1 MVTQVQIMHHGQ
13 VDRLGVNIVD
23 RMMLNGIV
31 PLQVK
36 HPWQTFG
43 DYTTSKQINHTLANN
58 TMTAKQLEE
67 EQLALGYLTVTSTVV
82 RRIYDERDRYR
93 NALLK
98 ILNRDSMV
106 GMTMDQQYE
115 RVIEIARE
123 VVEGV

>member
-1 MVTQVQIMHHGQ
+1 
-13 VDRLGVNIVD
+13 
-23 RMMLNGIV
+23 
-31 PLQVK
+31 
-36 HPWQTFG
+36 
-43 DYTTSKQINHTLANN
+43 
-58 TMTAKQLEE
+58 MTAKQLEE